1 MVFRAGKKKY
11 IPTWFWILFFVVPL
25 FIVARW
31 FFWWFFTPSEK
42 RTSALEIEVPRG
54 GPKTIPR
61 IQDKYEILK
70 GIGPKTSDALHK
82 AGLQTFEQLG
92 LMNPEK
98 FVQLLQKQGLPT
110 TNAAFWQEQARLA
123 AVEEWEKLEKL
134 QGK

>member
-1 MVFRAGKKKY
+1 MVLRAGKKKY
-11 IPTWFWILFFVVPL
+11 IPTWFWILFFIVPL
-25 FIVARW
+25 CIVARW

-42 RTSALEIEVPRG
+42 RTSALEIEAPRG

-61 IQDKYEILK
+61 VQDKYEILK
-70 GIGPKTSDALHK
+70 GIGPKTSDTLHK

-98 FVQLLQKQGLPT
+98 FVQLLQKLGLPT
-110 TNAAFWQEQARLA
+110 SNAAFWQAQAKLA
-123 AVEEWEKLEKL
+123 ATEEWVKLEKL

>member
-11 IPTWFWILFFVVPL
+11 IPTWFWILFCIVPL

-31 FFWWFFTPSEK
+31 FFWWFFAPSES
-42 RTSALEIEVPRG
+42 RTSALEIEAPRG

-61 IQDKYEILK
+61 VQDKYEILK
-70 GIGPKTSDALHK
+70 GIGPKTSDTLHK

-92 LMNPEK
+92 LMNPES
-98 FVQLLQKQGLPT
+98 FIQLLQKHGLPT

-123 AVEEWEKLEKL
+123 ATENWEKLEKL